1 MGSLR
6 AAVAVVSV
14 LALAGCMKVN
24 PIGGS
29 SGDDGDGA
37 DDPPDVEGSLGAFD
51 VVATLKATSCG
62 VGALGMANQWA
73 FVVGLG
79 RDGAAATW
87 DVGGGPIS
95 GSADGSGLEL
105 SFDASF
111 VIDMRKE
118 GDGGHNDLPA
128 CKIERRDLATAILD
142 DAKDP
147 RTFSGTLTYTFTPTT
162 GSNCADLFVGN
173 TAQFAELP
181 CTAQYGVT
189 GKKRTD

>member
-6 AAVAVVSV
+6 AILAVASV
-14 LALAGCMKVN
+14 FALAGCLKVN
-24 PIGGS
+24 PTGGS
-29 SGDDGDGA
+29 SGDGDGA

-51 VVATLKATSCG
+51 VVATLKQTSCG
-62 VGALGMANQWA
+62 VGALGMANQWD

-87 DVGGGPIS
+87 DVGGGPIA
-95 GSADGSGLEL
+95 GVADGTGVEL
-105 SFDASF
+105 SFDARL

-118 GDGGHNDLPA
+118 GDGGSNDLPA
-128 CKIERRDLATAILD
+128 CKIERHDVATAILD

-147 RTFSGTLTYTFTPTT
+147 RAFQGTISYTFTPTT
-162 GSNCADLFVGN
+162 GSNCADLFVGS

-181 CTAQYGVT
+181 CTALYGVT
-189 GKKRTD
+189 GKKRAD